1 MTNSPLHATEVK
13 KNFLKKNLDK
23 KGSAANKVTLSE
35 ISKNNFFMKKSKMT
49 EQEHETRSQFKK
61 TSQHTRRP
69 KTSSM
74 NKDKKRDYK
83 AYNRQGK

>member
-1 MTNSPLHATEVK
+1 
-13 KNFLKKNLDK
+13 
-23 KGSAANKVTLSE
+23 
-35 ISKNNFFMKKSKMT
+35 MKKSKMT
-49 EQEHETRSQFKK
+49 EEEHETRSKFKK

-69 KTSSM
+69 KLSSM

>member
-1 MTNSPLHATEVK
+1 
-13 KNFLKKNLDK
+13 
-23 KGSAANKVTLSE
+23 
-35 ISKNNFFMKKSKMT
+35 MKKSKMT

-83 AYNRQGK
+83 AYKLNIREQYTAPLDMALPISSYFDQQKACFR